1 MLFSKN
7 KDGTPRESSLNYILK
22 QYIMTTKKTT
32 SKPGTTTHRRD
43 AGTGLYIT
51 KKYADKHPKTT
62 VKETDKNKK

>member
-1 MLFSKN
+1 MAMK
-7 KDGTPRESSLNYILK
+7 K
-22 QYIMTTKKTT
+22 QTIKPETTI
-32 SKPGTTTHRRD
+32 HHRD